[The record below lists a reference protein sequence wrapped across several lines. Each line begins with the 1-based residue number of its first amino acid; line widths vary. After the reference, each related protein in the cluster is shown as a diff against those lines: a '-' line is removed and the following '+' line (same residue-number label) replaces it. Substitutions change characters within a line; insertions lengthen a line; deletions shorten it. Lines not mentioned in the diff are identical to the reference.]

1 MGLRKTNLTRNDDDD
16 DDVNEDDNDIN
27 DDKDNGGGD
36 DLTMT
41 STTHLS
47 RNLDSVKSP
56 RGSPE

>member
-1 MGLRKTNLTRNDDDD
+1 MMIID